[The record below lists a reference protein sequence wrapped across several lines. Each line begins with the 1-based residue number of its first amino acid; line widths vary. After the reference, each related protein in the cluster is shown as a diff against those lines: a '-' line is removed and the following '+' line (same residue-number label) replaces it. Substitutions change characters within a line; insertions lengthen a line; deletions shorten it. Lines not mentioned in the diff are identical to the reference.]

1 MQIQIYSIIIF
12 ETNTKTNIF
21 RLTKKGKYNHK
32 YIWVEE
38 KKAHTNRSR
47 NIRTRIRKY
56 KNNYQYLLHT
66 GFMDNFAIRTLL
78 SHQTWGWIW

>member
-38 KKAHTNRSR
+38 KRH
-47 NIRTRIRKY
+47 I
-56 KNNYQYLLHT
+56 LT
-66 GFMDNFAIRTLL
+66 GVGILGL
-78 SHQTWGWIW
+78 